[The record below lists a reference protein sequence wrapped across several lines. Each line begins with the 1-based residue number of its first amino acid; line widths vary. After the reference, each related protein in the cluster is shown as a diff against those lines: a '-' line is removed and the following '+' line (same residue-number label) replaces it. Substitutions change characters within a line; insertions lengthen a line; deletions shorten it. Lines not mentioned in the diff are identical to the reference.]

1 MKQIGACND
10 IEKLCW
16 APFESFKGAGK
27 GRRRENNRISNGKYK
42 LKIINLFEILFLK
55 LNFFYSKIIEINHTL
70 CKVQKFSYFFL

>member
-16 APFESFKGAGK
+16 APFESFKGQAK
-27 GRRRENNRISNGKYK
+27 QEEEKTTELVMENIS

-55 LNFFYSKIIEINHTL
+55 LIFFIPK
-70 CKVQKFSYFFL
+70 